1 MPGAGGVPG
10 ARAAEGAG
18 GVRVN
23 VERTMAMLALT
34 AFHDVMKVEALLPA
48 VKPEHAP
55 YLGFKEG
62 DVINDHD
69 IALGYVLDFHSHLLP
84 SFVAMREH
92 DQKTIR
98 FTQSKMSF
106 NHGWCAAAWP
116 RLDDADDLGCCRL
129 FASPCASPRSL
140 APLPPPALLPLCLL
154 PCS

>member
-1 MPGAGGVPG
+1 MPIGTPTVTGTPLAPG
-10 ARAAEGAG
+10 
-18 GVRVN
+18 
-23 VERTMAMLALT
+23 T
-34 AFHDVMKVEALLPA
+34 ATSNGTPTVTPA
-48 VKPEHAP
+48 VHAFG
-55 YLGFKEG
+55 YVYCQAG

-129 FASPCASPRSL
+129 FASPCASPRPL
-140 APLPPPALLPLCLL
+140 APLPPLALLPLCLL